1 MGQKKTISQKHQKT
15 SNSQKICRRFFQA
28 TRFVTTFSLDH
39 PIIIPPLGHPNTAR
53 PAGARC
59 APARAVPSVGHWNF
73 FVGHLQCQISA
84 STATVFVVC
93 FFKGKVNYSSLIY
106 LFLGGMIL
114 KYTVYHIGDHGWS
127 WIIQLFHQS
136 PTWKV
141 ILNPKSIHCMQVSLS
156 ACPSEYSARK
166 CLGIASQMDP
176 LFLSCWIT
184 PLSSLYEPSK
194 FGGYMMLHDS
204 GPIPYS
210 RIIVNKCQQ
219 VERERERETTWN
231 RGIYH
236 DPIWGCPPRM
246 KRLNGFK
253 WNWPKSWGCAQE
265 AANCWQTKRKSRGK
279 WTARCCTPLPHKGT
293 PLVWFPRGTGSI
305 PQSICIDADVLSN
318 MCTCKYYVWIYIY
331 IYKYMY
337 SVRPH
342 FTNSQTNPNQKWAH
356 GRLVPPI
363 SKAS

>member
-1 MGQKKTISQKHQKT
+1 MLNYT
-15 SNSQKICRRFFQA
+15 
-28 TRFVTTFSLDH
+28 
-39 PIIIPPLGHPNTAR
+39 IIIIIWAI
-53 PAGARC
+53 
-59 APARAVPSVGHWNF
+59 
-73 FVGHLQCQISA
+73 QIWRLHD
-84 STATVFVVC
+84 V
-93 FFKGKVNYSSLIY
+93 
-106 LFLGGMIL
+106 
-114 KYTVYHIGDHGWS
+114 
-127 WIIQLFHQS
+127 
-136 PTWKV
+136 TWFWA
-141 ILNPKSIHCMQVSLS
+141 N
-156 ACPSEYSARK
+156 
-166 CLGIASQMDP
+166 P
-176 LFLSCWIT
+176 LF
-184 PLSSLYEPSK
+184 PN
-194 FGGYMMLHDS
+194 H
-204 GPIPYS
+204 
-210 RIIVNKCQQ
+210 CQQ
-219 VERERERETTWN
+219 MSTGRERETTWN

-318 MCTCKYYVWIYIY
+318 MCTCKYNVWIY